1 MALDGN
7 FTHALVDEL
16 QFLVSGKINK
26 IHQMDQTTL
35 LFKMRAAGKNHQL
48 LISSHPMFSRFHIT
62 GEKYEFPFE
71 PPMFTRVLRKH
82 IEGGIITSVEH
93 QGNDRIVHIHIR
105 AINDIGDDIE
115 RILILEIMGR
125 HSNII
130 LTDQTYKIIES
141 IKHLTP
147 NNNARTIMPGFS
159 YEKPPTGKKLNPRT
173 SEINELPKFIDWNK
187 GKVNKQ
193 ILNQIE
199 GFSPLFVKEVESKV
213 TYFNKDNIVDAIK
226 DALDDSQKVEPVFYD
241 QDKPVFYFTRLHH
254 LGNPTKTY
262 NSLSELMDDFYHQR
276 AQKSMI
282 KQKASDYYQVIER
295 EHDKTLRKI
304 DKLKDDLKEAKEKDK
319 YQKYGELITAYM
331 HTIKPFQ
338 DSVKVLDY
346 YTNEEI
352 DIPLD
357 QQRSPSENAQYF
369 YNRYNKLK
377 NREKIAEEQLRIAHI
392 DVEYFNNLLHQMENI
407 TTEDEVEEVRQEL
420 VEERIIKA
428 QKSKKKKKQ
437 KKIQLHE
444 FVTSNGL
451 PVFVGKNNKQ
461 NDYLTNRQAQNNHL
475 WFHTKD
481 IPGSHVVIAHNAN
494 DIEEADILE
503 AAMLAAYYSKAG
515 QSAGVP
521 VDYTE
526 IKHVKNIPGTK
537 PGFVSYSEQTTVNVT
552 PDSDKV
558 KAMEK

>member
-62 GEKYEFPFE
+62 AEKYEFPFE

-82 IEGGIITSVEH
+82 IEGGIITSVEQ

-173 SEINELPKFIDWNK
+173 SEIDELPKFIDWNK

-193 ILNQIE
+193 ILNHIE
-199 GFSPLFVKEVESKV
+199 GFSPLFIKEVESKV
-213 TYFNKDNIVDAIK
+213 TYFNKENIVDAIK
-226 DALDDSQKVEPVFYD
+226 DTLDESQKVEPVFYNL
-241 QDKPVFYFTRLHH
+241 DKPAFYFTRLHH

-262 NSLSELMDDFYHQR
+262 DNLSELMDEFYHQR
-276 AQKSMI
+276 AKKSMI

-338 DSVKVLDY
+338 ENVKVLDY

-357 QQRSPSENAQYF
+357 QQRSPSENAQYY

-377 NREKIAEEQLRIAHI
+377 NREKIAEEQLKIAHM

-407 TTEDEVEEVRQEL
+407 STEDEVEEIRQEL
-420 VEERIIKA
+420 VEEKIIKA

-526 IKHVKNIPGTK
+526 VKHVKNIPGTK

-552 PDSDKV
+552 PDSDKI